1 MELTVYSD
9 DFNTRYKYEV
19 TYNVAH
25 LKDLLVELACYGYLA
40 YGAET
45 YETKGKSFRITEK
58 AVQRKA
64 MRAFKKY
71 DKNNYDY
78 DYNMI
83 QETSLYKTD
92 GKNARYTY
100 AYSYT
105 KLPDLYH
112 YVALLVDEMP
122 TNWDEKISGYIKLLE
137 KDGITTSIPNL
148 GSQLIWKIFEY
159 GNSEEFQKLA
169 SERDYDYKGLCE
181 LYTKVLKN
189 IKLQLVRVT
198 KIDTDSKIEDGETF
212 VKKRLKEKGK

>member
-25 LKDLLVELACYGYLA
+25 LKDLLVELASYGYLA
-40 YGAET
+40 YDAET
-45 YETKGKSFRITEK
+45 YETKGQPFRITEK

-64 MRAFKKY
+64 MRAFKKH
-71 DKNNYDY
+71 DKNNFNYDY
-78 DYNMI
+78 KMLL
-83 QETSLYKTD
+83 ETSLYKTD

-122 TNWDEKISGYIKLLE
+122 TNWDAKVSGYIKLLE
-137 KDGITTSIPNL
+137 KDGFTPSIPNL
-148 GSQLIWKIFEY
+148 DSQLIWKILEY

-181 LYTKVLKN
+181 LYAKVLKN
-189 IKLQLVRVT
+189 IELQLVRVT
-198 KIDTDSKIEDGETF
+198 KINTDIKIEDGETF